1 MKIKY
6 FINHLVGSFIGL
18 CALTGIVKIIFMYGV
33 QPYEGSFITLGV
45 LMMIVGLLL
54 IGYANAS
61 GAAVNKTKQT
71 FYLHITL
78 VTFLLITDLTF
89 GSTNLLSAFIR
100 NFGYWAVL
108 QFGVYIFMQINTQ
121 RTQLISN

>member
-1 MKIKY
+1 
-6 FINHLVGSFIGL
+6 
-18 CALTGIVKIIFMYGV
+18 MYGV
-33 QPYEGSFITLGV
+33 QPYEGSFITLGI
-45 LMMIVGLLL
+45 LMMIIGLLL

-89 GSTNLLSAFIR
+89 WIYKLIERLHQKFWLLGCITIWRLYFYA
-100 NFGYWAVL
+100 NKYTPNPAYL
-108 QFGVYIFMQINTQ
+108 K
-121 RTQLISN
+121 LIVV